1 MKITPFVDE
10 KIEDTDVELGQNWKN
25 LGNDDESFNKYNKIY
40 DLYHKQT
47 GRTVAE
53 NKKKEDETGDNTTV
67 DSKDSDSVDTSR
79 LPVEGGTEAEGN
91 DRRKSDDGDRK
102 KHRHGKSR
110 AYRVHPKKQTL
121 HSEDLSKEDKSMN
134 TREESNNELNS
145 DNLPD
150 EREDLFKFLD
160 EDPKFKKNVG
170 VITDWK
176 VRDTSTDSVPIDD
189 SNNDDQSNESKDI
202 GENSNDKD
210 FDKTYGNKAEDD
222 SYDKDTVE
230 QDDDYDS
237 NDDDDK
243 TVGDG
248 DETKDLSSEM
258 YADAYEYYDGEE
270 ESSYSSSE
278 MRANKDYYNTETP
291 YDWFKQYEKVY
302 GKKYTS
308 KTSETDVKQGP
319 KDYDKYDYVNDEP
332 VTDLLEEKV
341 RNLVDDEESDSV
353 DTTDS
358 TLEPSTSPNPPTEK
372 KEWKPM
378 VTQPAHSDKKKN
390 PEYVTYIESRPV
402 GRWQI
407 MCCQ

>member
-40 DLYHKQT
+40 DLYHKQA

-53 NKKKEDETGDNTTV
+53 NKKKEDETGDNTTI
-67 DSKDSDSVDTSR
+67 DSTDSDSVDTSR

-91 DRRKSDDGDRK
+91 DRRKSDADDDRK

-110 AYRVHPKKQTL
+110 AYRVHPKKHTL

-134 TREESNNELNS
+134 TRVETNSELNS

-160 EDPKFKKNVG
+160 EDPKFKKNIG

-176 VRDTSTDSVPIDD
+176 VRDTTTDSVPVDD
-189 SNNDDQSNESKDI
+189 SNNDDDSHESKDI
-202 GENSNDKD
+202 GENSKSEDL
-210 FDKTYGNKAEDD
+210 DKTYGNKAEDD

-230 QDDDYDS
+230 KDDDYDS
-237 NDDDDK
+237 NNDDDK
-243 TVGDG
+243 TVED
-248 DETKDLSSEM
+248 DETKETKDLSSEM
-258 YADAYEYYDGEE
+258 YDDAYEYYDGEE

-278 MRANKDYYNTETP
+278 MEANKDYYNTETP

-308 KTSETDVKQGP
+308 RLP
-319 KDYDKYDYVNDEP
+319 K
-332 VTDLLEEKV
+332 LMIKV
-341 RNLVDDEESDSV
+341 
-353 DTTDS
+353 
-358 TLEPSTSPNPPTEK
+358 
-372 KEWKPM
+372 
-378 VTQPAHSDKKKN
+378 
-390 PEYVTYIESRPV
+390 
-402 GRWQI
+402 
-407 MCCQ
+407 